1 MLRVGL
7 RALGVA
13 ALVGG
18 PYSAWSTRCDT
29 TRHVVRLGVP
39 RPIRV
44 AGISDLHLDQDRA
57 KYERLVDA
65 VNAERPDVLVVVGDT
80 IDCRKGRAPEDL
92 VPLIRSIEAP
102 LGKFAALGNWDRDSF
117 EDIGDLRRLFEQ
129 AGTQLLVNE
138 SVEVAGIRVVG
149 VDDMVTGEPDI
160 GVVERGIAR
169 GPTLLLTHCPEFFDR
184 TAGTVARPVTNPLFA
199 VAGHTHG
206 GQIAPLG
213 VALFTPKCSGRY
225 VDGWYGDR
233 DRSLYVMRGVGYSGP
248 HVRIGARPELAV
260 FDLV

>member
-1 MLRVGL
+1 MTGKTPVPASPDPLDETHRPAVIRGQAAPEASGSRLSRRRMLRVGL

-102 LGKFAALGNWDRDSF
+102 LG
-117 EDIGDLRRLFEQ
+117 
-129 AGTQLLVNE
+129 
-138 SVEVAGIRVVG
+138 
-149 VDDMVTGEPDI
+149 
-160 GVVERGIAR
+160 
-169 GPTLLLTHCPEFFDR
+169 
-184 TAGTVARPVTNPLFA
+184 
-199 VAGHTHG
+199 
-206 GQIAPLG
+206 
-213 VALFTPKCSGRY
+213 
-225 VDGWYGDR
+225 
-233 DRSLYVMRGVGYSGP
+233 
-248 HVRIGARPELAV
+248 
-260 FDLV
+260 